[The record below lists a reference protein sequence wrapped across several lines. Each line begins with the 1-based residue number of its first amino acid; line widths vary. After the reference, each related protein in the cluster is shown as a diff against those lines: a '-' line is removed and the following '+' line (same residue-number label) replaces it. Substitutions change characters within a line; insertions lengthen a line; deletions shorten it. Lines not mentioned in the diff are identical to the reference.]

1 MERIVEIDFVK
12 GILISLMVLFHL
24 SLFAETY
31 ENVTEWVYS
40 FHMSGFLLISGY
52 FQKTEGDFPK
62 LWALTRKIFIPYIIF
77 EAVYLI
83 GLYLLGEIL
92 GSQNQASLTL
102 GSACERLFLSPA
114 GTYWYLHTLYI
125 CIVASFCIS
134 WLKLNSFASWMLTGC
149 TLFILTFFIE
159 GLSWGNIIYFMT
171 GSLLNNIGIKINK
184 GIQPSLL
191 SVIPVVMISFFTTN
205 LSRAEWSGMG
215 LTFFMLSLLM
225 ALYTY
230 LPSCCRNTI
239 SKLGKNSLC
248 IVLFSPIFTVL
259 TKQYIY
265 LFQFDSSHIIWAFIS
280 LLIVL
285 ILCITCA
292 KLCDKLKISFWIAG
306 GNLYRV

>member
-1 MERIVEIDFVK
+1 MGRIVEIDFVK
-12 GILISLMVLFHL
+12 GVLISLMVLFHL
-24 SLFAETY
+24 NLFAETY

-52 FQKTEGDFPK
+52 FQKTEGNLQK

-77 EAVYLI
+77 ETVYLI

-102 GSACERLFLSPA
+102 DSACERLFLSPA
-114 GTYWYLHTLYI
+114 GTYWYLHTLFI
-125 CIVASFCIS
+125 CIVVCFSIS
-134 WLKLNSFASWMLTGC
+134 WLKLNSFVSWMLTGC
-149 TLFILTFFIE
+149 VLFVLTFFIG

-171 GSLLNNIGIKINK
+171 GSLLNKLGLGINK
-184 GIQPSLL
+184 AIQPSLL
-191 SVIPVVMISFFTTN
+191 SVIPIVIISAFTTN

-225 ALYTY
+225 ALYVY
-230 LPSCCRNTI
+230 LPSYCQDII

-259 TKQYIY
+259 TKQYVN
-265 LFQFDSSHIIWAFIS
+265 LFQFDSSHIVWAFIS
-280 LLIVL
+280 LLAVL

-292 KLCDKLKISFWIAG
+292 KLCDKLRISFWIAG
-306 GNLYRV
+306 GNLYNV